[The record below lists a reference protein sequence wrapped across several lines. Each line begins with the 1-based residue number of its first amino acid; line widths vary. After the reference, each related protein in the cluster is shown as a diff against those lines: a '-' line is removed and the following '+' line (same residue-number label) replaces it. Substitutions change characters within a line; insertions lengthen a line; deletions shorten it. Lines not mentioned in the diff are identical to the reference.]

1 MEKYIEKL
9 KLSAKP
15 AELSEL
21 TVNKENETLQ
31 TENPLVV
38 CCITLGKEPHLG
50 HLFLLSIAEQTKSAL
65 GGDLPVVLINNN
77 TGPRAAG
84 AVVSM
89 AEAWGLSLPEAV
101 ELMSAGTFPV
111 SEVVE
116 KYRKRGEDV
125 ANIRTVN
132 ELIRSNGVDVFS
144 VVAQET
150 EQVLK
155 QAGFGVEIASEA
167 ELQLISGDQVH
178 KLNTT
183 WSGSGFLPF
192 VQGGRVVTIQKS
204 GDLTATGAL
213 FVATQTLID
222 ATMADLAVLVD
233 DEAGVGDTAFVLTEK
248 EGQEKGVQIFGAGV
262 SFAGKIASGTGGE
275 AMTIK
280 KVLEEFGKHRPAE
293 KLKQATVYLTLTK
306 PMLREENML
315 SKRGHIFDFVNN
327 EEVITALVE
336 SADACDL
343 FVEQMA
349 GEMENLATKVGEN
362 TVVKNKKTQKFANHL
377 AHKAAAMLMGEPA
390 RVLAESKR
398 VVDGVRQ
405 NYYFNTLKGMRK
417 FMADLETISADD
429 FVQVG
434 LMIECC
440 LIRLGL

>member
-9 KLSAKP
+9 KLSVKP

-50 HLFLLSIAEQTKSAL
+50 HLFLLAIAEQTKSAL
-65 GGDLPVVLINNN
+65 GGDLSVVLINNN

-84 AVVSM
+84 AVVSL
-89 AEAWGLSLPEAV
+89 AEAWGLNLAEAV

-116 KYRKRGEDV
+116 RYRKRSENV

-132 ELIRSNGVDVFS
+132 ELIMASGLDVFS

-167 ELQLISGDQVH
+167 ELQHISGDQVH

-233 DEAGVGDTAFVLTEK
+233 DEAGVGDTAFVLSEK

-280 KVLEEFGKHRPAE
+280 KILEEFGKHRLAE
-293 KLKQATVYLTLTK
+293 KLKKAAVYLTLTK
-306 PMLREENML
+306 PMLREEDLL
-315 SKRGHIFDFVNN
+315 SKRGHIFDFANN
-327 EEVITALVE
+327 AEAVTALVK
-336 SADACDL
+336 SADACEL
-343 FVEQMA
+343 FVQQTMA
-349 GEMENLATKVGEN
+349 DMEGLVAKVGER
-362 TVVKNKKTQKFANHL
+362 TVVKNKKTQKFADHL
-377 AHKAAAMLMGEPA
+377 EFKATALLKGEPA
-390 RVLAESKR
+390 RVLAESKKII
-398 VVDGVRQ
+398 DGVRQ
-405 NYYFNTLKGMRK
+405 NYYFNTLNGIRK
-417 FMADLETISADD
+417 FVTDLDTISADD
-429 FVQVG
+429 FMQVG

-440 LIRLGL
+440 LVRLGL

>member
-9 KLSAKP
+9 KQSAKTV
-15 AELSEL
+15 ELSEQI
-21 TVNKENETLQ
+21 VNKEHETLQ
-31 TENPLVV
+31 TESPLVV

-50 HLFLLSIAEQTKSAL
+50 HLFLLAIAEQTKSAL

-84 AVVSM
+84 AVVSL
-89 AEAWGLSLPEAV
+89 AEEWGLSLAEAV

-116 KYRKRGEDV
+116 KYRKRSEDV

-150 EQVLK
+150 EQVLR
-155 QAGFGVEIASEA
+155 QAGFGVKIASEA
-167 ELQLISGDQVH
+167 ELQLISGDRVN
-178 KLNTT
+178 KLNTI

-192 VQGGRVVTIQKS
+192 VQGGRVVTLQKS
-204 GDLTATGAL
+204 GELTATGAL

-222 ATMADLAVLVD
+222 TTMADLAVFVD
-233 DEAGVGDTAFVLTEK
+233 DEVGVGDTAFVLTEK

-262 SFAGKIASGTGGE
+262 SFEGKVASGTAGE

-280 KVLEEFGKHRPAE
+280 TICEGFGKYRPVK
-293 KLKQATVYLTLTK
+293 KLKKAAVYLTLTR
-306 PMLREENML
+306 PMLRDGSIL
-315 SKRGHIFDFVNN
+315 SKRGHIFDFASS
-327 EEVITALVE
+327 EEAIVALVE
-336 SADACDL
+336 SADACES
-343 FVEQMA
+343 FVQQTMA
-349 GEMENLATKVGEN
+349 DMKVLAAKVSER
-362 TVVKNKKTQKFANHL
+362 TVVKNKKTQKFADHL
-377 AHKAAAMLMGEPA
+377 GHKAVALLTGEPA
-390 RVLAESKR
+390 RVLAESKK

-405 NYYFNTLKGMRK
+405 NYYFNTLNGLRK
-417 FMADLETISADD
+417 FMTDLETISPDD
-429 FVQVG
+429 FVEVG

-440 LIRLGL
+440 LVRLGL